1 MCDSVTVLQV
11 AEERRLLRKEVVEK
25 DSAPVSELRQI
36 FSFFCA
42 CLYLW
47 KETR

>member
-1 MCDSVTVLQV
+1 MCDRVTVLQV
-11 AEERRLLRKEVVEK
+11 AEERRLLRKEVDK
-25 DSAPVSELRQI
+25 DSAPVSELQQI